1 MMAPFV
7 LVLGLGARAF
17 KYSRLCERARVF
29 GKPRSLCTCAYAGT
43 VPLCSTAPLGV
54 QGALPHR
61 PAARLNLSRLHTSY
75 SLVSPPPLSLSLP
88 WCSIN
93 TPARSRGALGNNRN
107 REVDLT
113 PSTGDE
119 LNRASSTDAGLTSD
133 VGPISRTVIW
143 GTDVNVQDTQDK
155 FTNFFTTF
163 LADNQ
168 DEPKYLRLLA
178 EVCTMPPN
186 PPSLSLV

>member
-1 MMAPFV
+1 MHV
-7 LVLGLGARAF
+7 RVCWHGAA
-17 KYSRLCERARVF
+17 L
-29 GKPRSLCTCAYAGT
+29 
-43 VPLCSTAPLGV
+43 
-54 QGALPHR
+54 QHGALGCAGGSAT
-61 PAARLNLSRLHTSY
+61 PAGGTLKFVTTSHLLLSCLS
-75 SLVSPPPLSLSLP
+75 PPLSLSLP